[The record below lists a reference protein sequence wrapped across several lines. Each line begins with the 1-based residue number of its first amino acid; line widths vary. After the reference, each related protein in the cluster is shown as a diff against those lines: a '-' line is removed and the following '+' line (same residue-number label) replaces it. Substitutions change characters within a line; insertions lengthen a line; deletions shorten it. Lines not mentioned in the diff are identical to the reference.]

1 MFQQTRPMPT
11 TPFTGAVLQVVPELD
26 TGGVEQTVVD
36 MSAAII
42 KAGGRSLVATRGGRL
57 VDKLKR
63 AGATVVLLAVHSK
76 NPLSQLKNHFALR
89 KLIRREKVDIVHV
102 RSRAPA
108 MAAISAARAE
118 KIRSVATYHGIYNA
132 KSALKRWYNSQM
144 TRADMIIANSVYTR
158 DHILKT
164 FPDALVERII
174 AIPRGIDLHRF
185 DPEAFDVRKIMALDA
200 EWGTEGN
207 KTRNRFLLAARL
219 TRWKGQTLIIEAA
232 NLLKQQG
239 IEDFLVLVAGD
250 DQGRADYK
258 AELEKLISTYGL
270 QDQVRL
276 VGHVNDMP
284 SAYAMCQFALAP
296 SIEPEAF
303 GRTAVE
309 PQAMQRPVLA
319 AAHGATAETVI
330 NGVTGWLVTP
340 GDAVAWAEAMK
351 TAMALDDEQ
360 RFTMGQKGRAQ
371 VKAHFSLDQMCAAT
385 LEVYRALL
393 ILSARQKAGP
403 SDFLNN

>member
-1 MFQQTRPMPT
+1 
-11 TPFTGAVLQVVPELD
+11 
-26 TGGVEQTVVD
+26 
-36 MSAAII
+36 
-42 KAGGRSLVATRGGRL
+42 
-57 VDKLKR
+57 
-63 AGATVVLLAVHSK
+63 
-76 NPLSQLKNHFALR
+76 
-89 KLIRREKVDIVHV
+89 
-102 RSRAPA
+102 
-108 MAAISAARAE
+108 
-118 KIRSVATYHGIYNA
+118 
-132 KSALKRWYNSQM
+132 
-144 TRADMIIANSVYTR
+144 
-158 DHILKT
+158 
-164 FPDALVERII
+164 
-174 AIPRGIDLHRF
+174 
-185 DPEAFDVRKIMALDA
+185 MALDA